1 MKKTRLAIAICHT
14 GSIKG
19 HTFNSVV
26 AMIKNLPFGYFVL
39 THEGSM
45 LHLMRERLVQRA
57 LELECTHLLF
67 IDSDMSFQLDAVLR
81 LLKRKKAVIGAP
93 YNRRKLPL
101 ETTLHNPKDLTKKLT
116 TCDSVATGFM
126 LIDLKIMKDLEK
138 PWFFW
143 GKDGESED
151 FWFCR
156 LAREAGYKVWADL
169 TISVGHIGD
178 YRY

>member
-1 MKKTRLAIAICHT
+1 MKTRLAIAICHT
-14 GSIKG
+14 GTIKG

-26 AMIKNLPFGYFVL
+26 GMIKGLPFDYYVL

-45 LHLMRERLVQRA
+45 LHLMRERLLKRA
-57 LELECTHLLF
+57 LELKCTHLLF
-67 IDSDMSFQLDAVLR
+67 VDSDMAFQPDAVLR
-81 LLKRKKAVIGAP
+81 LLKRKKPVIGAA

-101 ETTLHNPKDLTKKLT
+101 ETTLDNPRDLTKKLT

-126 LIDLKIMKDLEK
+126 LIDLAILKDLAK

-143 GKDGESED
+143 GENGEGED

-156 LAREAGYKVWADL
+156 QAREAGYKVWADL
-169 TISVGHIGD
+169 ELSVKHIGD
-178 YRY
+178 YAY